1 MSKALLFGKI
11 AEPELIA
18 INFNNRF
25 RDEVERGH
33 VKVYPKLWNLIPY
46 GKTNEEV
53 SRIPRILTV
62 YQKLR

>member
-11 AEPELIA
+11 AEPELNT
-18 INFNNRF
+18 INFNNHF
-25 RDEVERGH
+25 Q
-33 VKVYPKLWNLIPY
+33 NLRPY